1 MPEGRI
7 VKGYIMPGLPHV
19 MLPRDSA
26 SRLELRNACR
36 VAGANVREARPDVLV
51 IFSTQWVSVLGHL
64 VQARPNPIGLHVDE
78 NWYDLGNLPYN
89 FRTDLDLAR
98 KTIDLGTAAGL
109 QVRSVD
115 YEGFPVDT
123 GTLVALDFLN
133 PKNEIPVVCISCNIY
148 SGRDEELKLG
158 RAAADAVRAL
168 GRRAVMVASTGLSG
182 HYFTREITDEED
194 RIVNDADDAANRRLL
209 DLMASGKCIDA
220 MDLVPEYA
228 AATGADMQF
237 KSYYWLMGA
246 IGSGRIDGLDKVS
259 DKVSDKV
266 TGKVLGYGSIWG
278 SGAAVVEFTV

>member
-1 MPEGRI
+1 MPEGLI

-26 SRLELRNACR
+26 SRLELRDACR
-36 VAGANVREARPDVLV
+36 AAGANVRGTRPDVLV

-64 VQARPNPIGLHVDE
+64 VQARPNPKGLHVDE
-78 NWYDLGNLPYN
+78 NWYDLGDLPYD

-98 KTIDLGTAAGL
+98 RTIDLGTAAGL
-109 QVRSVD
+109 QVRAVD

-148 SGRDEELKLG
+148 SGREEELKLG

-168 GRRAVMVASTGLSG
+168 GRRAVIVASTGLSG
-182 HYFTREITDEED
+182 HYFTREITDDED
-194 RIVNDADDAANRRLL
+194 RIVNDADDAANRKLL
-209 DLMASGKCIDA
+209 DLISAGKCADA

-228 AATGADMQF
+228 AKTGADMQF

-246 IGSGRIDGLDKVS
+246 LGSGRVDDKV
-259 DKVSDKV
+259 K
-266 TGKVLGYGSIWG
+266 GKVLGYGSIWG

>member
-36 VAGANVREARPDVLV
+36 VAAANVREARPDVLV

-64 VQARPNPIGLHVDE
+64 VQARPNPTGLHVDE
-78 NWYDLGNLPYN
+78 NWYDLGNLPYD

-98 KTIDLGTAAGL
+98 RTIDLGIAAGL
-109 QVRSVD
+109 QVRAVD

-123 GTLVALDFLN
+123 GTLVTLDFLN

-148 SGRDEELKLG
+148 SGREEELKLG
-158 RAAADAVRAL
+158 RAAADAIRAL
-168 GRRAVMVASTGLSG
+168 GRRAVIVASTGLSG
-182 HYFTREITDEED
+182 HYFTREITDDED
-194 RIVNDADDAANRRLL
+194 RIVNEADDAANRKLL
-209 DLMASGKCIDA
+209 DLMAAGKCADA

-228 AATGADMQF
+228 TATGADMQF

-246 IGSGRIDGLDKVS
+246 LGSGRVD
-259 DKVSDKV
+259 DKV

>member
-1 MPEGRI
+1 MPEGQI

-26 SRLELRNACR
+26 SRLDLRNACR

-64 VQARPNPIGLHVDE
+64 VQARPNPTGLHVDE
-78 NWYDLGNLPYN
+78 NWYDLGDLPYD

-109 QVRSVD
+109 QVRPVD
-115 YEGFPVDT
+115 YEGFPIDT
-123 GTLVALDFLN
+123 GTLVALDFIN

-182 HYFTREITDEED
+182 HYFTREITDDED
-194 RIVNDADDAANRRLL
+194 RIVNEADDVANSRLL
-209 DLMASGKCIDA
+209 DLMAAGKCLDA

-246 IGSGRIDGLDKVS
+246 IGSGRVDDKVLG
-259 DKVSDKV
+259 KVS
-266 TGKVLGYGSIWG
+266 GKVLGYGSIWG

>member
-1 MPEGRI
+1 MPEGQI

-19 MLPRDSA
+19 MLPRNSA
-26 SRLELRNACR
+26 SRLDLRNACC

-64 VQARPNPIGLHVDE
+64 VQARPNPTGLHVDE
-78 NWYDLGNLPYN
+78 NWYDLGDLPYD

-109 QVRSVD
+109 QVRPVD
-115 YEGFPVDT
+115 YEGFPIDT

-182 HYFTREITDEED
+182 HYFTREITDDED
-194 RIVNDADDAANRRLL
+194 RIVNDADDVANRRLL
-209 DLMASGKCIDA
+209 DLMAAGKCIDA

-246 IGSGRIDGLDKVS
+246 IGSGRVDDKGLGKVS
-259 DKVSDKV
+259 
-266 TGKVLGYGSIWG
+266 GKVLGYGSIWG